1 MIACLTGKLI
11 FSDPIALN
19 CVVDCAGVGYSVSVT
34 TSTMGRLPA
43 ADEDGGASVRLFTHL
58 QVREDGVEL
67 FGFLDREEL
76 KFFKLLI
83 TVSGVGPKAAMAILS
98 LYSPDTLAGLIADE
112 DTKSIAKAQGVGAKT
127 AGRVV
132 LELREKV
139 MKLFPVM
146 PSGQSSVGAKKAGTA
161 TRPIRSTAAVSDARD
176 ALMVL
181 GYSQAEVNSALA
193 SCDTSLSTDALIRA
207 ALAVLSER

>member
-11 FSDPIALN
+11 FCDPLALT
-19 CVVDCAGVGYSVSVT
+19 CVIDCAGVGYSVSVT
-34 TSTMGRLPA
+34 TSTVGRLPP
-43 ADEDGGASVRLFTHL
+43 ADENGGASVRLFTHL

-67 FGFLDREEL
+67 FGFLDQDEL
-76 KFFKLLI
+76 RFFKLLI

-98 LYSPDTLAGLIADE
+98 LYSPDTLAGLIANE
-112 DTKSIAKAQGVGAKT
+112 DVKSISKAQGVGAKT

-132 LELREKV
+132 LELRDKV
-139 MKLFPVM
+139 MKTFPVFTT
-146 PSGQSSVGAKKAGTA
+146 GTVSSPAKKSASA
-161 TRPIRSTAAVSDARD
+161 KPIRNTTAVSDARD

-181 GYSQAEVNSALA
+181 GYSQAEVNTALS
-193 SCDTSLSTDALIRA
+193 SCDTSLPTDSLIRA